1 MKELCLNILRDVP
14 LLLKSGDQRVR
25 PSKNKKEELVTVGV
39 TNNLQKWHW
48 MPVFSTTKSV
58 EQEKRGN
65 TTKLLIRKSMIQ
77 NWSYEIDDA
86 RWCTMIPYRDD
97 PIPRWYHTAE
107 AVTPVDTQWY
117 VTSISRAIYRDLVVK
132 SLLWWFTI
140 LMAAKEPVLFF
151 GNPENDG
158 TDGSTWCVTI
168 IE

>member
-1 MKELCLNILRDVP
+1 MTLNASILHD
-14 LLLKSGDQRVR
+14 KICGAG
-25 PSKNKKEELVTVGV
+25 KA
-39 TNNLQKWHW
+39 W
-48 MPVFSTTKSV
+48 
-58 EQEKRGN
+58 KRL
-65 TTKLLIRKSMIQ
+65 TKLLIRKSMIQ

-117 VTSISRAIYRDLVVK
+117 VSSISRAIYRDLVVK

-140 LMAAKEPVLFF
+140 LMAANEPVLFF

-168 IE
+168 IEWLWWFDNLIVTNEPVFFFGNPENDGTDGLTWCVTTNE